1 MISFLHPW
9 ALTGILAVGIP
20 IAIHLIRER
29 RKIAVVPSLLLF
41 TNMKRITSRRKLENL
56 FLLILRCLVILL
68 ITLFL
73 AGPYLRKQADASS
86 TGKAAQGITLGIL
99 LDDSPFRRHQF
110 KDGGRSI

>member
-68 ITLFL
+68 ICFL
-73 AGPYLRKQADASS
+73 RVPISGNRRTPPARERRRRESRWAFCWMTRL
-86 TGKAAQGITLGIL
+86 
-99 LDDSPFRRHQF
+99 FRRHQF

>member
-9 ALTGILAVGIP
+9 ALTGILAIGIP

-56 FLLILRCLVILL
+56 FLLFLRLALSVVLAEAL
-68 ITLFL
+68 SQLFNEATVV
-73 AGPYLRKQADASS
+73 AG
-86 TGKAAQGITLGIL
+86 
-99 LDDSPFRRHQF
+99 
-110 KDGGRSI
+110 